1 MSSIRMKT
9 LKFKGYAV
17 SNGEMDEMDRRL
29 VRETGPALTIAQLA
43 EPVLSD
49 LGFRLVR
56 VRLTG
61 QGNSELQVIAERPD
75 GTLTID
81 DCVAITRALSP
92 VLDVE
97 DPISGKYRL
106 EVSSPGMDRPLVRP
120 CDFENQ
126 AGYLAKIELREPL
139 AGRRRFKG
147 TLEGFTD
154 GEVRVF
160 VKPDDGS
167 DVDVLIGLPFDLIN
181 DAKLVM
187 SDGLFDKRQ
196 SKEKADAPSNG
207 SKIDET

>member
-1 MSSIRMKT
+1 MGT
-9 LKFKGYAV
+9 AD
-17 SNGEMDEMDRRL
+17 MDKRL

-43 EPVLSD
+43 EPVLAD

-61 QGNSELQVIAERPD
+61 QGNSELQVVAERPD

-81 DCVAITRALSP
+81 DCVSITRGLSP

-120 CDFENQ
+120 SDFENQ
-126 AGYLAKIELREPL
+126 AGHVAKIELREAL

-147 TLEGFTD
+147 KLEGFSD
-154 GEVRVF
+154 GEVRIF
-160 VKPDDGS
+160 VKPDDGAGP
-167 DVDVLIGLPFDLIN
+167 DVLIGLPFEMIN

-187 SDGLFDKRQ
+187 TDDLFTKRRTTAKDG
-196 SKEKADAPSNG
+196 APTDG
-207 SKIDET
+207 SEID